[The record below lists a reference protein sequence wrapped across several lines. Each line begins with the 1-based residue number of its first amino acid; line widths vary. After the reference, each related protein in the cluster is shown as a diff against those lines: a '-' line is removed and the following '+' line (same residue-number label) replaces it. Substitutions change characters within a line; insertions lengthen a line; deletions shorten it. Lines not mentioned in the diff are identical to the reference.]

1 MELEETAAVPVA
13 SSHKQ
18 RAGGHSPAVS
28 AEERTTD
35 ETASLN
41 VLEIEADASRSEAGE
56 ADEEPGRRKKEKK
69 KKENAE
75 EEDGEKRKKK
85 ENAEED
91 GEKRTKKKKKSRE
104 RKEEPEPEDTM
115 MDVNQ
120 IPNFR
125 QFFATK
131 TTFFNKIFV
140 VDITDIFSNNL

>member
-56 ADEEPGRRKKEKK
+56 ADEEPGRRKKKK
-69 KKENAE
+69 KKENGE
-75 EEDGEKRKKK
+75 EDDGEKRKK
-85 ENAEED
+85 
-91 GEKRTKKKKKSRE
+91 KKKKKSRE

>member
-13 SSHKQ
+13 SGHKQ

-56 ADEEPGRRKKEKK
+56 ADEEPGRRKKKKK

-75 EEDGEKRKKK
+75 EDDGEKRKK
-85 ENAEED
+85 
-91 GEKRTKKKKKSRE
+91 KKKKKSRE

-115 MDVNQ
+115 MDVKQ

-125 QFFATK
+125 QFFAQSRR
-131 TTFFNKIFV
+131 FLIRY
-140 VDITDIFSNNL
+140 L

>member
-35 ETASLN
+35 ESASLN

-56 ADEEPGRRKKEKK
+56 ADEEPGRRKKKKK

-75 EEDGEKRKKK
+75 EEDGEKRKK
-85 ENAEED
+85 
-91 GEKRTKKKKKSRE
+91 KKKKKSRE

-125 QFFATK
+125 QFFAQSRR
-131 TTFFNKIFV
+131 FLIRY
-140 VDITDIFSNNL
+140 L